1 MAWKMA
7 LCCCVDGVGSVCLS
21 VRHAGSGR
29 LVGLSRASFLGMLLA
44 GGFDDS
50 GGAVVGLALGVS
62 FLRGE
67 VARGLCGLLTPDA
80 NWHGYTQGFVV
91 TYPS

>member
-1 MAWKMA
+1 MPT
-7 LCCCVDGVGSVCLS
+7 VSGLS
-21 VRHAGSGR
+21 VGQAGRQAGSGR

-67 VARGLCGLLTPDA
+67 VARGLCGLLTIRMPT
-80 NWHGYTQGFVV
+80 GMV
-91 TYPS
+91 TLRALSSRTRHD